1 MNYEKETNKMKNIN
15 AIGRVTKD
23 AQVVVNKD
31 IPVCNFNVAVN
42 TRKATAEKDA
52 AGKRIYKQ
60 TTDYIRV
67 SLWRD
72 HAKALAPYLTKGR
85 LISIQGDFELETW
98 IPQSGENKGKVL
110 PTMHM
115 TSPAIELL
123 DGNAKEAPAEPATDA
138 VPDELPFDD

>member
-1 MNYEKETNKMKNIN
+1 MKNITI
-15 AIGRVTKD
+15 IGRVTKD

-52 AGKRIYKQ
+52 SGKRIYTQK
-60 TTDYIRV
+60 TDFVRV

-85 LISIQGDFELETW
+85 LVSVQGDFDLETW

-110 PTMHM
+110 PTIHM
-115 TSPAIELL
+115 TSPSIELL
-123 DGNAKEAPAEPATDA
+123 DGNKQDAEPSTTTAQEAPIED
-138 VPDELPFDD
+138 DELPFGE